1 MPADPNPQPSA
12 PHTDAANPDLVK
24 TLPVVVHVMDVQQIT
39 TERQAALLG
48 LPLGI
53 VTRARHGEL
62 PDRLEPDQIV
72 RMSWVTHIHVNLHRL
87 YAEPTASTWMTRPN
101 RRLPFDGQPPLV
113 YALEHGIPGLAA
125 INALLLSDLTDYP
138 TTTLAERTAAEKF
151 TLTINADLTAWDQP
165 AANPHTDT

>member
-12 PHTDAANPDLVK
+12 DAANPNLVN
-24 TLPVVVHVMDVQQIT
+24 TLPVVVHVMDVQQIP
-39 TERQAALLG
+39 TEQQASLLALPVG
-48 LPLGI
+48 T
-53 VTRARHGEL
+53 VTRARHGDL

-87 YAEPTASTWMTRPN
+87 YAEPTANTWMTRPN
-101 RRLPFDGQPPLV
+101 RRHPFDGKPPLA
-113 YALEHGIPGLAA
+113 YALAHGIPGLAA

-138 TTTLAERTAAEKF
+138 TTTHAERTAAETF

-165 AANPHTDT
+165 TDNPHTDT